1 MDLLTAQGVSDKVV
15 YILER
20 KRLEHHL
27 LDDQTGLA
35 NGPQRQPER
44 MRLADLVVAIGPD
57 NQEVGGPG
65 VTEQMFQQREGRR
78 INPLQVVQKKD
89 WGGPSWRR
97 HPESAGK
104 RPGSGAGSPAGATPE
119 PAAAPR

>member
-35 NGPQRQPER
+35 NGPAKELQ
-44 MRLADLVVAIGPD
+44 AA
-57 NQEVGGPG
+57 
-65 VTEQMFQQREGRR
+65 
-78 INPLQVVQKKD
+78 PLQVHCFSQIF
-89 WGGPSWRR
+89 
-97 HPESAGK
+97 
-104 RPGSGAGSPAGATPE
+104 
-119 PAAAPR
+119 